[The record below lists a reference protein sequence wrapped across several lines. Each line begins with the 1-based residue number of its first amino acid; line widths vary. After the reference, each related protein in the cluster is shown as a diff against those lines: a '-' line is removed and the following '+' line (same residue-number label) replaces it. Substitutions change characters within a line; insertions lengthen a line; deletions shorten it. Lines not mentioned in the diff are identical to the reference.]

1 MRLNDHNK
9 EGFGHYSRCHARYSY
24 RWLLASIL
32 FPVAVTAMADTVEMQ
47 MESPL
52 AIKAA
57 ARAFVAQQ
65 IERAFPVHTIE
76 VNDLDSRLKLAA
88 CDVPLEGFL
97 PPGGRLPGTTTVGVR
112 CSGSKPWTIYMPAMV
127 KVIRQ
132 VVVAKHPVLRGTPI
146 GKDDVALEEREIG
159 GNIDSYIFDT
169 AHVLGKIAKRPMSA
183 ATVLTTNMLAAPLL
197 VRRGQQIII
206 LAEGSGIE
214 VRMPGTA
221 LMDGTEGQWVR
232 VQSTHSKR
240 TVEGLVIEPG
250 IIKVNM

>member
-1 MRLNDHNK
+1 MRLNGHSK
-9 EGFGHYSRCHARYSY
+9 EGLGHHSRCHTRQPW
-24 RWLLASIL
+24 RWFLVSIL
-32 FPVAVTAMADTVEMQ
+32 FPVTVAAMADAEDIQ
-47 MESPL
+47 MESPI

-57 ARAFVAQQ
+57 ARAFVVQQ
-65 IERAFPVHTIE
+65 IEQAFPVHTIE
-76 VNDLDSRLKLAA
+76 VKKLDSRLKLAA

-112 CSGSKPWTIYMPAMV
+112 CSGAKPWTIYIPAIV

-132 VVVAKHPVLRGTPI
+132 VVVTKHPVLRGTPI
-146 GKDDVALEEREIG
+146 GKTDVTLEEREIS
-159 GNIDSYIFDT
+159 GNIDAYIFDT
-169 AHVLGKIAKRPMSA
+169 SNVLGKIAKRPMSA
-183 ATVLTTNMLAAPLL
+183 ATALTTDMLDAPLL

-206 LAEGSGIE
+206 LAEDSGIE

-232 VQSTHSKR
+232 VQSAHSKR